1 MAFKLAI
8 SNTVTV
14 PVEGHI
20 PDAAGR
26 KAPFSFRL
34 VCRRLPADE
43 LRQAIDA
50 NDATVPEFLAGV
62 VTGWE
67 GVQGD
72 DGHELTYTGDGL
84 RELLNIVG
92 MAGVCF
98 QAYLSACGARG
109 KEKN

>member
-1 MAFKLAI
+1 MAFRLAI

-34 VCRRLPADE
+34 ICRRLPADE
-43 LRQAIDA
+43 LRNAIDA
-50 NDATVPEFLAGV
+50 NDATVPEFLGSV

-72 DGHELTYTGDGL
+72 DGHDLTFTGEAL

-98 QAYLSACGARG
+98 GAYLAACGARG